1 MQIVIKLFNKIYI
14 IFNTFNKLIKKSES
28 LANLI
33 NSDDQNNGILNT
45 YNEIKKN

>member
-14 IFNTFNKLIKKSES
+14 IFNTSES

-33 NSDDQNNGILNT
+33 NSDDKNNGILNT